1 MSTCWNLSIAG
12 GSVRNAE
19 FQGLFPLNQTAFLEE
34 PQMTCIL
41 LNLRNVVGLE
51 KFGGDGFLRRYKCWV
66 RVKMGCELGEVVPRK
81 SLEGLDLEDVDSPS
95 GKRRQDHGRRSGG
108 CERTG
113 GAWRAGGAGRRS
125 GDWCCWNVPRT
136 QKMLLGAHGRC
147 LFKPLRNQTRSTIA
161 PIFLSERLRVN
172 NSVD

>member
-1 MSTCWNLSIAG
+1 MSTCWNLSIAW

-41 LNLRNVVGLE
+41 LNMRNVVGLE
-51 KFGGDGFLRRYKCWV
+51 MFGGDGFLRRCKCWV

-95 GKRRQDHGRRSGG
+95 GKRRQDDGRRSGG
-108 CERTG
+108 CEQTG

-136 QKMLLGAHGRC
+136 QKRC
-147 LFKPLRNQTRSTIA
+147 WVLVAAACLSPSGTKRGQRRSN
-161 PIFLSERLRVN
+161 FLVRETQGK
-172 NSVD
+172 